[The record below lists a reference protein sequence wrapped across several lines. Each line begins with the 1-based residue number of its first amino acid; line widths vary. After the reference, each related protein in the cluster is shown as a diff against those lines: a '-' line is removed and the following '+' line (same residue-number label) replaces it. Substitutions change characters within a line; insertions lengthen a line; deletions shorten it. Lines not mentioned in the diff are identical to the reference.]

1 MKLCKRIVAGISALA
16 MLVSVPLNS
25 GLIAIAEESVPAV
38 TETQTN
44 VDNTENDEPTEST
57 TTTTTTEPQEGTLET
72 TTTQNPDSDETT
84 TATTNNNDVDPS
96 GNSTETTTTTTS
108 TETTTTETTTETT
121 TTTTKDTSPPK
132 LYVTPADQANWLNEE
147 TIKSWNVSADDGAIV
162 YYKTYEITTET
173 EVFEPNAD
181 YKSEGA
187 VEWNSVDDLP
197 EGSYYIV
204 FWAAYPDEE
213 CEIAGPEVYQYHLDK
228 SMPESY
234 KLNKAVESDGSRR
247 YLVISDENGIYDMHS
262 GISKVSYA
270 LDDGGSNKW
279 NAQLSSEEL
288 KKDADGN
295 IIGFTLKFDSFFQ
308 DAKITVYVEDKAGN
322 IREQEIG
329 DVTHYPLVPEVR
341 KVSITD
347 SCQQGA
353 TFLDC
358 LTFGNEELQNLIRHI
373 FANDSY
379 YLAVTISDDNLEEIS
394 VNVNGTP
401 ISITS
406 SEWICN
412 DDSNS
417 TEKTYYIELSL
428 LDDALMKNKANTII
442 VAALDDKDSSK
453 NVVLTD
459 VDAECTVLYDP
470 KSDDD
475 CAITFTPNITPVDDG
490 FFGEISDDNAIEIDM
505 SDDVGIAEYE
515 VRVNGSR
522 VTSVVC
528 EETDTATT
536 TATVVVTDDSGAAV
550 TDADGETQ
558 TETVT
563 DTVEYDVIT
572 KSAEYS
578 LKLNNY
584 KENKDYVVEVTL
596 IDLAGNSN
604 VKTYDFTV
612 DSTPPVIDNFTYTV
626 NPSMLKFLTF
636 GIFGNETI
644 SIDINVRDNDSGIG
658 VDSVFLYWAPTTDG
672 ELHEYSAKLVD
683 EASGVY
689 RFENLPIG
697 NEAVP
702 YIVVYDKMGNSN
714 TFYFATKDT
723 AESSNV
729 GELMLEDEDTTDGV
743 ILVLEEDKPTV
754 SVTVPSTYTK
764 YTVAGE
770 TWYGEEIEYVVSAK
784 DANSGLNCVEVQE
797 NDGNPKKETSFNGVN
812 FNSNRFQD
820 EATYTY
826 ELVDANDY
834 TITATAHDNA
844 GNSSDPDELKVHID
858 KENPVI
864 SKFVFGTQEDY
875 GSEIAKTTYGYYFKE
890 ETAVKIY
897 VNDPGVTSGINGV
910 TLYLSNI
917 DGTNNDTTVDSGD
930 TDLSD
935 GKAYLTDAT
944 GTYAVFTIPMGFK
957 GTVVA
962 EVIDNVEHTSG
973 LVNADGSIIED
984 DAIHNRTSSIE
995 ITETVETDKVDAA
1008 NVPLYNRSIPLTITV
1023 KDTFSGISTIEWS
1036 IANDGESGVI
1046 TVAND
1051 GKYESNSPAAII
1063 GAVETESNL
1072 VTSMQFTL
1080 SVDDNSNGNVVLI
1093 KLTDRSGNSSEVSET
1108 YSIDTTAPDIQTS
1121 FGNTSVQNDSY
1132 YKDTQTVNITIT
1144 ERNFNGSDVVVTLN
1158 GQTQNVSWDN
1168 AGDTVGQDS
1177 TAHHASFSI
1186 AADGDYVYEVSYTDR
1201 AGNAGT
1207 PITSSQFTVDT
1218 TDPTADITFDIGDD
1232 TVNNAYYNSNRTATF
1247 TVVEHNYS
1255 NAVISITKDGAD
1267 VSSNYDLDN
1276 WSPANHSG
1284 DNHSQSVV
1292 INESGYYKVS
1302 IAVTDLA
1309 GNTFQ
1314 TESNNF
1320 YIDLAAPK
1328 ATITVDNVA
1337 NGSPSNAAS
1346 ITPIV
1351 SIEDIE
1357 GNLDTNSLTLKITT
1371 VKLNEK
1377 LEIVSDTVTLTGL
1390 DEWRSSSIGTVKV
1403 DDENAPNEI
1412 TFDFNNLNDDGIYT
1426 FEVTATD
1433 LAGNVGGES
1442 DEDKAAGAKYKI
1454 SVNRLG
1460 STYEIDS
1467 KITNVETD
1475 MRYYRNKEDTLFTF
1489 TISEYN
1495 VNTLNPEETIVKI
1508 TCDGTVI
1515 ENNIVAVEET
1525 GSDKWSKYTYEFP
1538 SELMTTSGKYIV
1550 KLYSVDAAGN
1560 ENPLAVE
1567 GQDERATVT
1576 FFIDNDDPTVYFRDA
1591 DDKTEF
1597 TNEEPYRTDKKRVEV
1612 EVYDNSQKE
1621 AQNVVFT
1628 LNGETINAEHE
1639 AGTMIYT
1646 LEIPSKSSAQ
1656 DLVVTLDDIA
1666 GNHLEGG
1673 VEDFL
1678 ITTNVFILWFENTPL
1693 FIGSIVAF
1701 LAAVGG
1707 TIFVIARKKRK
1718 SSL

>member
-25 GLIAIAEESVPAV
+25 GLIAIAEETVPAV

-72 TTTQNPDSDETT
+72 TTTQNSDSDETT
-84 TATTNNNDVDPS
+84 TATTNDNDVDTS
-96 GNSTETTTTTTS
+96 GNSTEITTTTTS

-132 LYVTPADQANWLNEE
+132 LYVTPTDQANWLNEE

-173 EVFEPNAD
+173 EVFVPNAD

-187 VEWNSVDDLP
+187 VEWNSVEDLP
-197 EGSYYIV
+197 EGSHYIV

-213 CEIAGPEVYQYHLDK
+213 CEIADPEVYQYHLDK
-228 SMPESY
+228 SKPESFELITDTEEEGWRKY
-234 KLNKAVESDGSRR
+234 F
-247 YLVISDENGIYDMHS
+247 VISDRNGISDSIS
-262 GISKVSYA
+262 GIKKVSYQINNWGVNDFDN
-270 LDDGGSNKW
+270 DDVIDY
-279 NAQLSSEEL
+279 
-288 KKDADGN
+288 DASGN
-295 IIGFTLKFDSFFQ
+295 IVGFSLKIDSWVEN
-308 DAKITVYVEDKAGN
+308 ATITVYVEDMAGN
-322 IREQEIG
+322 VREQKIENITHDSSIPQITEIA
-329 DVTHYPLVPEVR
+329 
-341 KVSITD
+341 ITNKAE
-347 SCQQGA
+347 QGA
-353 TFLDC
+353 TILEC
-358 LTFGNEELQNLIRHI
+358 LTFGKEELQNLIKHI
-373 FANDSY
+373 FANDKY
-379 YLAVTISDDNLEEIS
+379 FLAVTVSDNNLKEIS

-401 ISITS
+401 IPITADK
-406 SEWICN
+406 WICN

-417 TEKTYYIELSL
+417 AEKTYYIEFSL
-428 LDDALMKNKANTII
+428 LSDALVENEANTIK
-442 VAALDDKDSSK
+442 VTASDDQNSSEEII
-453 NVVLTD
+453 LTIDD
-459 VDAECTVLYDP
+459 VECTVLYDP
-470 KSDDD
+470 KNDDD
-475 CAITFTPNITPVDDG
+475 CTITFTPNITPVDDG
-490 FFGEISDDNAIEIDM
+490 FFGEISDDNAIEINM

-536 TATVVVTDDSGAAV
+536 TATVVVTDDSGVAV

-584 KENKDYVVEVTL
+584 KENKNYVVEVTL

-626 NPSMLKFLTF
+626 NPSMLKFFTF

-658 VDSVFLYWAPTTDG
+658 VDSEKVFLYWAPTTDG

-723 AESSNV
+723 AESSSV

-743 ILVLEEDKPTV
+743 TLVLEEDKPTV

-770 TWYGEEIEYVVSAK
+770 TWYGEEIKYVVSAK
-784 DANSGLNCVEVQE
+784 DTTSGLNCVEVQE
-797 NDGNPKKETSFNGVN
+797 NDGNPKKETSFEGIN

-820 EATYTY
+820 DATYTY

-834 TITATAHDNA
+834 TITANAHDNA

-864 SKFVFGTQEDY
+864 SKFVFGIQEDY

-917 DGTNNDTTVDSGD
+917 DGTNNDRTVVSTD

-935 GKAYLTDAT
+935 GMAYLTDET
-944 GTYAVFTIPMGFK
+944 GSYAVFTIPMGFK

-1063 GAVETESNL
+1063 GAIETESNL

-1108 YSIDTTAPDIQTS
+1108 YSIDTTAPDIQAS
-1121 FGNTSVQNDSY
+1121 FGNTSVQNGSY

-1144 ERNFNGSDVVVTLN
+1144 ERNFNGSEVVVTLN

-1177 TAHHASFSI
+1177 TTHRASFSI

-1218 TDPTADITFDIGDD
+1218 TDPSADITFDIGDD

-1390 DEWRSSSIGTVKV
+1390 DEWRNSSIGTVKV

-1442 DEDKAAGAKYKI
+1442 DEDKTAGAKYKI

-1467 KITNVETD
+1467 KITDVETD

-1639 AGTMIYT
+1639 TGTMIYT

-1656 DLVVTLDDIA
+1656 DLVISLDDIA

-1707 TIFVIARKKRK
+1707 TILVIARKKRK

>member
-44 VDNTENDEPTEST
+44 VDNTEDDEPTEST

-84 TATTNNNDVDPS
+84 TTTTNNNDVDPS

-108 TETTTTETTTETT
+108 AETTTTETTTETT

-162 YYKTYEITTET
+162 YYKTYEITSET
-173 EVFEPNAD
+173 EDFEPSDD

-187 VEWNSVDDLP
+187 VAWNGVDALP
-197 EGSYYIV
+197 EGSHYIV

-228 SMPESY
+228 SKPESFGLDTKTEKEWNTKY
-234 KLNKAVESDGSRR
+234 F
-247 YLVISDENGIYDMHS
+247 VISDSNGISDAVS
-262 GISKVSYA
+262 GINKISYKIN
-270 LDDGGSNKW
+270 DW
-279 NAQLSSEEL
+279 NTNTISQDQI
-288 KKDADGN
+288 KYDADGN
-295 IIGFTLKFDSFFQ
+295 ISGFSFRIGDWIQNAT
-308 DAKITVYVEDKAGN
+308 ITVYVEDMAGN
-322 IREQEIG
+322 VREQKIENITHDSSIPQIAEI
-329 DVTHYPLVPEVR
+329 V
-341 KVSITD
+341 ITNRAD
-347 SCQQGA
+347 QGA
-353 TFLDC
+353 TILEC

-373 FANDSY
+373 FANDEY
-379 YLAVTISDDNLEEIS
+379 FLAVTVSDNNLKEIS

-401 ISITS
+401 IPITAD
-406 SEWICN
+406 EWICN

-417 TEKTYYIELSL
+417 AEKTYYIEFSL
-428 LDDALMKNKANTII
+428 LSDALVENEANTIK
-442 VAALDDKDSSK
+442 VTASDDQNSSEEIM
-453 NVVLTD
+453 LTIDD
-459 VDAECTVLYDP
+459 VECTVLYDP

-475 CAITFTPNITPVDDG
+475 CTITFTPNITPVDDS

-528 EETDTATT
+528 VATDTATT

-572 KSAEYS
+572 KSAEYA
-578 LKLNNY
+578 LKLNDY
-584 KENKDYVVEVTL
+584 KESKDYVVEVTL
-596 IDLAGNSN
+596 IDLAGNFS

-626 NPSMLKFLTF
+626 NPSMLKFFTF

-658 VDSVFLYWAPTTDG
+658 VDSEKVFLYWAPATDG

-743 ILVLEEDKPTV
+743 TLVLEEDKPTV

-770 TWYGEEIEYVVSAK
+770 IWYGEEIEYVVSAK

-797 NDGNPKKETSFNGVN
+797 NDGNSKKETSFDGVN

-820 EATYTY
+820 DVTYTY

-864 SKFVFGTQEDY
+864 SKFVFGIQEDY

-910 TLYLSNI
+910 TLYLSNV

-973 LVNADGSIIED
+973 FVNADGSIIED
-984 DAIHNRTSSIE
+984 DEIHNQTSSIE
-995 ITETVETDKVDAA
+995 ITETVESDKVDAA
-1008 NVPLYNRSIPLTITV
+1008 NVPLYNRNIPLTITV

-1051 GKYESNSPAAII
+1051 GKYESNSPAAAI

-1108 YSIDTTAPDIQTS
+1108 YSIDTTAPDIQAS
-1121 FGNTSVQNDSY
+1121 FGNTSVQNGSY
-1132 YKDTQTVNITIT
+1132 YDDIQTVNITIT
-1144 ERNFNGSDVVVTLN
+1144 ERNFNASDVVVTLN
-1158 GQTQNVSWDN
+1158 GQEQSVSWDN

-1177 TAHHASFSI
+1177 TVHHASFSI

-1218 TDPTADITFDIGDD
+1218 TDPTANITFDIGDD
-1232 TVNNAYYNSNRTATF
+1232 TVNNVYYNSNRTATF

-1328 ATITVDNVA
+1328 ATITVDNVE
-1337 NGSPSNAAS
+1337 NGAPSNAAS
-1346 ITPIV
+1346 ITPVV
-1351 SIEDIE
+1351 SIKDSE
-1357 GNLDTNSLTLKITT
+1357 GNLDTNSITLKITT
-1371 VKLNEK
+1371 VKLNGN

-1467 KITNVETD
+1467 KITNVETEL
-1475 MRYYRNKEDTLFTF
+1475 RYYRNKEDTLFTF

-1560 ENPLAVE
+1560 ENPIAVE

-1656 DLVVTLDDIA
+1656 DLVVSLDDIA